1 MHRVRTQ
8 LRKLRFVYKQAMLS
22 DNWAKGTI
30 INFILF
36 LNISFMDS
44 CHSVSREKMQCIF
57 FKDKVFNR
65 FLFYVNWDHML
76 LIKRSLFAHGT
87 PKCFWFVCSG
97 APRAKLPIPENLV
110 ITWSTNR
117 PSVRT
122 TGIPTFTLTLSS
134 YFGSPGESWLHINVV
149 INSQL
154 SKQGICWPVSP
165 DRIAG
170 SGVDP

>member
-44 CHSVSREKMQCIF
+44 CHSVSREEMQCIF

-65 FLFYVNWDHML
+65 FLFYVN
-76 LIKRSLFAHGT
+76 
-87 PKCFWFVCSG
+87 
-97 APRAKLPIPENLV
+97 
-110 ITWSTNR
+110 
-117 PSVRT
+117 
-122 TGIPTFTLTLSS
+122 
-134 YFGSPGESWLHINVV
+134 
-149 INSQL
+149 
-154 SKQGICWPVSP
+154 
-165 DRIAG
+165 
-170 SGVDP
+170 